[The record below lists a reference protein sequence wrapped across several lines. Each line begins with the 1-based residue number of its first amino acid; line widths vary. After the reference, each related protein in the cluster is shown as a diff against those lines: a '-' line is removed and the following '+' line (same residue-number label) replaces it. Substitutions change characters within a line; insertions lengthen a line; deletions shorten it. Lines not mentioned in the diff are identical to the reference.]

1 MGAVVAAVVELAV
14 QHRPSFESPGG
25 DEDYCDDDDD
35 DSSSLDDE
43 RCDGAAFEA
52 EVAC

>member
-1 MGAVVAAVVELAV
+1 MGAVVVALAV

-25 DEDYCDDDDD
+25 DEGYCDDD

-43 RCDGAAFEA
+43 RCDDAAFEA